1 LTEAVIFDLDGVLLD
16 SEQVWNESKR
26 ELVEE
31 HGGRWLEQAPRD
43 MMGMSSPEWSR
54 YLVEELGVSL
64 EPTAASDEVVAR
76 LERIYR
82 SRLPLLDGAPEAV
95 RRLAGRFPLGLASS
109 SNREIIDLFLEL
121 SGLADH
127 FAVTLS
133 SEEVERGKPAPD
145 VYLEAARRL
154 QAAPE
159 RSAAV
164 EDSEN
169 GIRAARA
176 AGMRV
181 LALPNPHYPPAAEA
195 LALADDVLGSLA
207 ELDPARVAGY
217 RIREA
222 GPRDEPLLEAMLELA
237 MGWREQ
243 GAPPPVTPELKG
255 LYVAGFGRP
264 GDGGVVAEEV
274 DGGPVGAAWFRLFEP
289 GRHGYGFVAPDVPE
303 LSLAVVPEHRRR
315 GLGRDLLEH
324 ALRQAT
330 EAGHRQLSLSVE
342 PDNPALRLYELLGF
356 ERAGKSGGAWT
367 LIRRSAAL

>member
-1 LTEAVIFDLDGVLLD
+1 VTAAVVFDLDGVLLD
-16 SEQVWNESKR
+16 SEQVWNEAKR

-31 HGGRWLEQAPRD
+31 HGGRWREQAPRD

-54 YLVEELGVSL
+54 YLIDELGVPL
-64 EPTAASDEVVAR
+64 EPAAVSDEVVAR

-82 SRLPLLDGAPEAV
+82 ARLPLLDGAPEAV

-121 SGLADH
+121 TGLAKH

-133 SEEVERGKPAPD
+133 SEEVARGKPAPD
-145 VYLEAARRL
+145 VYLEAVRRL
-154 QAAPE
+154 GAEPE
-159 RSAAV
+159 RCAAV

-176 AGMRV
+176 AGVRV

-222 GPRDEPLLEAMLELA
+222 GPRDEPLLEAMLRLA
-237 MGWREQ
+237 MGWRER
-243 GAPPPVTPELKG
+243 GAPPPVAPELKD

-264 GDGGVVAEEV
+264 GDGGAVAEEV
-274 DGGPVGAAWFRLFEP
+274 KGGPIGAAWFRLFEP
-289 GRHGYGFVAPDVPE
+289 DRHGYGFVAPDVPE
-303 LSLAVVPEHRRR
+303 LSLAVAPEHRRR

-324 ALRQAT
+324 ALRRAK
-330 EAGHRQLSLSVE
+330 EAGHREVSLSVE
-342 PDNPALRLYELLGF
+342 PDNRALRLYERLGF

-367 LIRRSAAL
+367 LIRRSPAL